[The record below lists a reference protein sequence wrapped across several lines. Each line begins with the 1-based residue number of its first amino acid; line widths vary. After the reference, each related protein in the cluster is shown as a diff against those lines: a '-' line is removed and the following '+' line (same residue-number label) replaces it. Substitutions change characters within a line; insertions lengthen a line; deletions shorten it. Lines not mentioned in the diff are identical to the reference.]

1 MCCFISRH
9 HGTVFS
15 ENRGEM
21 KAPLERL
28 RAKKR
33 RNDRQKPKKS
43 KSGECSLREPDVDSN
58 EAGPSARH
66 HGASHK
72 GERMNRWNE
81 DNMRQAILEFNR
93 HKNKTDGTGLPV
105 RQIARASC
113 VPYSTFRKRI
123 MKQVRQ

>member
-1 MCCFISRH
+1 MF
-9 HGTVFS
+9 
-15 ENRGEM
+15 
-21 KAPLERL
+21 P
-28 RAKKR
+28 
-33 RNDRQKPKKS
+33 
-43 KSGECSLREPDVDSN
+43 DSN
-58 EAGPSARH
+58 KAGPSARH

-105 RQIARASC
+105 RQIARAWC

-123 MKQVRQ
+123 MKQAAEQTHSHSSGRPTVLVKMETFQTGQNTTAADADTLSLVSDVYRDV